1 MRLRFVNFA
10 CLLVLAFA
18 GCADD
23 IIDPDKDKK
32 DLPKGGERVAVLCEG
47 NFMWANARLDL
58 IQTDTGMSQLVSNV
72 YEKANNK
79 PIGDVL
85 QSGLVAGNN
94 LFLSINN
101 SGKVL
106 GLDPYTFKQ
115 KKMNAKLKSPRCL
128 MMVGG
133 DLWVS
138 DLYAN
143 RISVLDTQDLHLK
156 REIVVPGWTEQM
168 VRWGDEVAVACYSGK
183 VLVYDYLSGVYKRS
197 MDVDSGALYL
207 AVDGKNQLWVVSSVG
222 SKGGV
227 AAFGASASAPL
238 ARWTTNAPLGNIYPS
253 ADGNSMY
260 VSSQNKIFTFP
271 ITATSDADL
280 TTLFNPA
287 IKQLYGYFF
296 NPLNQVFYLADA
308 KDFVS
313 NGDVIRYPL
322 QQPSQKTTLATGV
335 NPSGFVLLP

>member
-58 IQTDTGMSQLVSNV
+58 IQTDTGMSQLLSNV

-156 REIVVPGWTEQM
+156 RVFCLPDIPST
-168 VRWGDEVAVACYSGK
+168 D
-183 VLVYDYLSGVYKRS
+183 
-197 MDVDSGALYL
+197 
-207 AVDGKNQLWVVSSVG
+207 SVG
-222 SKGGV
+222 
-227 AAFGASASAPL
+227 
-238 ARWTTNAPLGNIYPS
+238 
-253 ADGNSMY
+253 
-260 VSSQNKIFTFP
+260 
-271 ITATSDADL
+271 
-280 TTLFNPA
+280 
-287 IKQLYGYFF
+287 
-296 NPLNQVFYLADA
+296 
-308 KDFVS
+308 
-313 NGDVIRYPL
+313 
-322 QQPSQKTTLATGV
+322 QKLE
-335 NPSGFVLLP
+335 F

>member
-1 MRLRFVNFA
+1 MKLRFNLIA
-10 CLLVLAFA
+10 CLLLLALAFQS
-18 GCADD
+18 CTDD
-23 IIDPDKDKK
+23 NIVPDKKEI
-32 DLPKGGERVAVLCEG
+32 PNTGERVAVLCEG

-58 IQTDTGMSQLVSNV
+58 MQTDSGMSQLLSNV

-115 KKMNAKLKSPRCL
+115 KKMNAKLRSPRCL
-128 MMVGG
+128 LLVGG

-138 DLYAN
+138 DLYGN
-143 RISVLDTQDLHLK
+143 KISVLDTLDLHLK

-183 VLVYDYLSGVYKRS
+183 VLVYDYLSGGYKRS
-197 MDVDSGALYL
+197 MGVDSGALYL
-207 AVDGKNQLWVVSSVG
+207 SVDGKNQLWVVSSVG

-227 AAFGASASAPL
+227 AAFGASDSAPK
-238 ARWTTNAPLGNIYPS
+238 ARWTTNAPIGNIYPS
-253 ADGNSMY
+253 ADGNSLY
-260 VSSQNKIFTFP
+260 ISSQNKIFTFP
-271 ITATSDADL
+271 NTAKSGADL
-280 TTLFNPA
+280 TILFDPA
-287 IKQLYGYFF
+287 IKQLYGYNF
-296 NPLNQVFYLADA
+296 NPKNQVFYLADA

-313 NGDVIRYPL
+313 NGEVIRYPL
-322 QQPSQKTTLATGV
+322 QFPNQKATLSTGV
-335 NPSGFVLLP
+335 NPSGFVFLP

>member
-1 MRLRFVNFA
+1 MKLRFNLIA
-10 CLLVLAFA
+10 CLLLLALSFQS
-18 GCADD
+18 CTDD
-23 IIDPDKDKK
+23 NIVPDKKEI
-32 DLPKGGERVAVLCEG
+32 PNTGERVAVLCEG

-58 IQTDTGMSQLVSNV
+58 MQTDSGKTQMVSSV

-106 GLDPYTFKQ
+106 GLDLKSFKQ

-143 RISVLDTQDLHLK
+143 RISVLDTVDLHLK

-183 VLVYDYLSGVYKRS
+183 ILVYDYLSGGYKRS
-197 MDVDSGALYL
+197 LDVDSGSLYL
-207 AVDGKNQLWVVSSVG
+207 AVDGMNQLWVGGSVG
-222 SKGGV
+222 SKSGV
-227 AAFGASASAPL
+227 AP
-238 ARWTTNAPLGNIYPS
+238 
-253 ADGNSMY
+253 
-260 VSSQNKIFTFP
+260 V
-271 ITATSDADL
+271 
-280 TTLFNPA
+280 
-287 IKQLYGYFF
+287 
-296 NPLNQVFYLADA
+296 
-308 KDFVS
+308 
-313 NGDVIRYPL
+313 
-322 QQPSQKTTLATGV
+322 
-335 NPSGFVLLP
+335 